1 MKFKKIILNGLWV
14 LILLFAFGGTPACN
28 SAVNEPPTG
37 AVSAYEC
44 SNIDS
49 LSDPRNPNGGVT
61 TRSMFVTR
69 EANGCS
75 TDLTTVKFFE
85 KADCKG
91 KPTFGKVGS
100 DAGKVVC
107 SDVSGGCDECL
118 FQEQNSPIVFTY
130 WNGSGFTT
138 MCFEDPLTPA
148 NDECCTIHQINC

>member
-1 MKFKKIILNGLWV
+1 MKSIKYLFIGVIATLT
-14 LILLFAFGGTPACN
+14 LFAGSSWVIAGPKVKLGVKVTKQC
-28 SAVNEPPTG
+28 VNLQDG
-37 AVSAYEC
+37 VHSM
-44 SNIDS
+44 S
-49 LSDPRNPNGGVT
+49 LIRNVDH
-61 TRSMFVTR
+61 
-69 EANGCS
+69 CS

-130 WNGSGFTT
+130 WNGSGWTT
-138 MCFEDPLTPA
+138 ACFEDPLTPA